1 MTTQQYEALCRLFIA
16 EQLGLGVTEV
26 RSGRVS
32 SITRAGLHEYNHQID
47 LYWET
52 WDFLTRH
59 LNIANAKWRGRV
71 AVSLA
76 DVLLLKQ
83 VQLQVGAHK
92 AVLITNSS
100 FSPQAQ
106 YAAEDEGI
114 ALLIVRPTFTDPT
127 LPAIGPEQ
135 IQARLRERAERS
147 GPLYT
152 FQAVKKCLEPS
163 AAGALLGS
171 LDPTASKRSAS
182 PTSEGPRLP
191 VQPAT
196 KDALPPYRAGP
207 DGGKSGFYRTK

>member
-52 WDFLTRH
+52 WDFLTPH

-92 AVLITNSS
+92 AVLITNSL
-100 FSPQAQ
+100 FSPQAR

-114 ALLIVRPTFTDPT
+114 GLLIVRPLFKYRSWPK
-127 LPAIGPEQ
+127 IGPAA
-135 IQARLRERAERS
+135 IQARLQE
-147 GPLYT
+147 
-152 FQAVKKCLEPS
+152 QA
-163 AAGALLGS
+163 
-171 LDPTASKRSAS
+171 KRS
-182 PTSEGPRLP
+182 
-191 VQPAT
+191 
-196 KDALPPYRAGP
+196 
-207 DGGKSGFYRTK
+207 